1 MTTVSDYKAMITTE
15 ICIPLAQIPEEDV
28 VRIIGKNGRNLK
40 M

>member
-1 MTTVSDYKAMITTE
+1 MTTTSDYKAMITTE